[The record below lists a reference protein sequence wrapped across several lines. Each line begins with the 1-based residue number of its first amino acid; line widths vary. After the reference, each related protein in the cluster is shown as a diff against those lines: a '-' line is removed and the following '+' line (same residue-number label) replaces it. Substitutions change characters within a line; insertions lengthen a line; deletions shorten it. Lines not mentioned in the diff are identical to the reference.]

1 MDVNRLKRYIYE
13 NNLIQVIL
21 EKLGCKD
28 IIYHKEKEYYSAS
41 HPDGDNKQGVNI
53 KNSIRLSVLFSWN
66 CKSKISFELNKQNRP
81 SRHIQ
86 KNKF

>member
-1 MDVNRLKRYIYE
+1 MDANRLKRYIYE

-41 HPDGDNKQGVNI
+41 HPDGDNTDNLMLPEKCNH
-53 KNSIRLSVLFSWN
+53 SLS
-66 CKSKISFELNKQNRP
+66 Q
-81 SRHIQ
+81 Q
-86 KNKF
+86 D

>member
-53 KNSIRLSVLFSWN
+53 KNSIRLSYR
-66 CKSKISFELNKQNRP
+66 SFCATIYR
-81 SRHIQ
+81 
-86 KNKF
+86 